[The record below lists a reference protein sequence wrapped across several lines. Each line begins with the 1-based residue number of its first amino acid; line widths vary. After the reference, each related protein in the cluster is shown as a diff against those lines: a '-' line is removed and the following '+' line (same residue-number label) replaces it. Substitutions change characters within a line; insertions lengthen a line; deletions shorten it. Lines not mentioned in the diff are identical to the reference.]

1 MIEKLDFGS
10 FMKIYEPVG
19 IGTKRENVTV
29 TLFVFDA
36 SLDVYATW
44 SEETVVTEKLLA
56 PLMVLTARTP

>member
-1 MIEKLDFGS
+1 
-10 FMKIYEPVG
+10 MKIYEPVG